1 MKPDSPNAK
10 RLFIALF
17 YSCILLYTIIDNIRP
32 MDWKHITCPI
42 YFNGCRLSL
51 SAFRAYKVQ
60 MYFGILRLSL
70 HSICGTWS
78 VLDIGFYNCSI
89 PFASKATLLC
99 KVY

>member
-1 MKPDSPNAK
+1 MIT
-10 RLFIALF
+10 LIVH
-17 YSCILLYTIIDNIRP
+17 YIIDNIRP

-51 SAFRAYKVQ
+51 SAFRTYKVQ
-60 MYFGILRLSL
+60 MYFGVLRLSL